1 MTMKSLFSLSA
12 PLLLLYLS
20 HAQSH
25 KKNLVC
31 ACFFKDMCHCFHCT
45 PCCIHIIHNEDSE
58 PVHSLCNLECSP
70 QVLLSLDCTQ
80 FFLRPG
86 ILCLSY
92 DLIRYRNLQISS
104 DPVCNVCRL
113 VKSSLPLLPWIHRN
127 GNDHIRIPCPD
138 VSFHISAYRSS
149 IVFTIFPAPI
159 IFVVKQRL
167 PHSVIIEKNASP
179 SVELSVHF
187 PTLRTKFH
195 LRRHR
200 SSAFETIILYDR
212 MQLVLTCPADK
223 YSLFSKD
230 LMTDRA
236 ASRIQDIQKFL
247 QVSPF
252 SPMKHSYSSVSQ
264 ILRSSELY
272 LCCCFSFRI
281 ISRNVSSL
289 PTTVTHL
296 RALVTAV

>member
-1 MTMKSLFSLSA
+1 
-12 PLLLLYLS
+12 
-20 HAQSH
+20 
-25 KKNLVC
+25 
-31 ACFFKDMCHCFHCT
+31 
-45 PCCIHIIHNEDSE
+45 
-58 PVHSLCNLECSP
+58 
-70 QVLLSLDCTQ
+70 
-80 FFLRPG
+80 
-86 ILCLSY
+86 
-92 DLIRYRNLQISS
+92 
-104 DPVCNVCRL
+104 
-113 VKSSLPLLPWIHRN
+113 
-127 GNDHIRIPCPD
+127 
-138 VSFHISAYRSS
+138 
-149 IVFTIFPAPI
+149 
-159 IFVVKQRL
+159 
-167 PHSVIIEKNASP
+167 
-179 SVELSVHF
+179 
-187 PTLRTKFH
+187 
-195 LRRHR
+195 
-200 SSAFETIILYDR
+200 

-281 ISRNVSSL
+281 TSRNVSSL

>member
-1 MTMKSLFSLSA
+1 M
-12 PLLLLYLS
+12 
-20 HAQSH
+20 
-25 KKNLVC
+25 
-31 ACFFKDMCHCFHCT
+31 
-45 PCCIHIIHNEDSE
+45 
-58 PVHSLCNLECSP
+58 
-70 QVLLSLDCTQ
+70 
-80 FFLRPG
+80 
-86 ILCLSY
+86 
-92 DLIRYRNLQISS
+92 RNS
-104 DPVCNVCRL
+104 
-113 VKSSLPLLPWIHRN
+113 
-127 GNDHIRIPCPD
+127 
-138 VSFHISAYRSS
+138 
-149 IVFTIFPAPI
+149 T
-159 IFVVKQRL
+159 L

-187 PTLRTKFH
+187 PTLRTEFH